1 MGLRMKDTDIYA
13 LQLADNQV
21 LTAHDKED
29 IECMT
34 WKIKK
39 EYEKGGQVINLTK
52 TKYLC
57 IGELTGNLDLGN
69 NLTVTTCDNYKYLGA
84 RTGKDGRDEKQIRER
99 TEQERKAIKGLNVIR
114 QHREIYKKNRYTIY
128 IYI

>member
-39 EYEKGGQVINLTK
+39 EYEKGG
-52 TKYLC
+52 
-57 IGELTGNLDLGN
+57 
-69 NLTVTTCDNYKYLGA
+69 
-84 RTGKDGRDEKQIRER
+84 
-99 TEQERKAIKGLNVIR
+99 
-114 QHREIYKKNRYTIY
+114 
-128 IYI
+128 